1 MGPMQI
7 ERMGPMNASIQ
18 TSDVTERCDGN
29 VPPASPAASPWH
41 GYPAGPER
49 ARSGRPDV
57 GQAESTDH
65 FLCRFG
71 DVIDDRV
78 AEALDE
84 ILGEQ
89 DALRPRWRLR
99 PGLAALALLL
109 AAGATVLLR
118 HSVLAVST
126 VWLSTAAVCL
136 AAAWTTRPS
145 RP

>member
-1 MGPMQI
+1 
-7 ERMGPMNASIQ
+7 MNASIQ
-18 TSDVTERCDGN
+18 ASYVMERCDGD
-29 VPPASPAASPWH
+29 VPPASLSASPQH
-41 GYPAGPER
+41 RSPAGPER
-49 ARSGRPDV
+49 ARSANPDADQV
-57 GQAESTDH
+57 ESADH

-84 ILGEQ
+84 ILGEILGEQ

-99 PGLAALALLL
+99 PGLVALALLL
-109 AAGATVLLR
+109 AAGTTVLLR
-118 HSVLAVST
+118 HSVLAVCT

-136 AAAWTTRPS
+136 AAAWTARPG

>member
-1 MGPMQI
+1 
-7 ERMGPMNASIQ
+7 MNASIQ
-18 TSDVTERCDGN
+18 TSDVTERCDGG
-29 VPPASPAASPWH
+29 VPPVSLGASPRH
-41 GYPAGPER
+41 GHPAEPER
-49 ARSGRPDV
+49 ARSGSPD
-57 GQAESTDH
+57 GDQAESGDR

-118 HSVLAVST
+118 HSVLAVCT

-145 RP
+145 QP

>member
-1 MGPMQI
+1 
-7 ERMGPMNASIQ
+7 MNASIQ
-18 TSDVTERCDGN
+18 SSDVTERCDGD
-29 VPPASPAASPWH
+29 VPPVSLGASPRH
-41 GYPAGPER
+41 GHPAGPER
-49 ARSGRPDV
+49 ARSGSPDAD
-57 GQAESTDH
+57 QAESGDR

-118 HSVLAVST
+118 HSVLAVCT

-136 AAAWTTRPS
+136 AAAWTARPS
-145 RP
+145 QP

>member
-1 MGPMQI
+1 
-7 ERMGPMNASIQ
+7 MNASIQ
-18 TSDVTERCDGN
+18 TSDVTERYDSDI
-29 VPPASPAASPWH
+29 PPAALAASSRH
-41 GYPAGPER
+41 GYSAVPER
-49 ARSGRPDV
+49 VRSGSPDAD
-57 GQAESTDH
+57 QAESGDR

-84 ILGEQ
+84 ILGER

-99 PGLAALALLL
+99 PGLVALALLL
-109 AAGATVLLR
+109 AAGATVLVR
-118 HSVLAVST
+118 HSVLAVCT

>member
-1 MGPMQI
+1 
-7 ERMGPMNASIQ
+7 MNASIQ
-18 TSDVTERCDGN
+18 TSDVTERCHGD
-29 VPPASPAASPWH
+29 VPPAALAASSRH
-41 GYPAGPER
+41 GYSAGPER
-49 ARSGRPDV
+49 ARSGHPDA
-57 GQAESTDH
+57 GQADSTDH

-84 ILGEQ
+84 ILGER

-99 PGLAALALLL
+99 PGLVALALLL
-109 AAGATVLLR
+109 AAGATVLMR

-136 AAAWTTRPS
+136 AAAWTARPG

>member
-1 MGPMQI
+1 
-7 ERMGPMNASIQ
+7 MNASIQ
-18 TSDVTERCDGN
+18 TSDVTELCDSDI
-29 VPPASPAASPWH
+29 PPAALAASSRH
-41 GYPAGPER
+41 CYSAGPER
-49 ARSGRPDV
+49 VRSGSPDAD
-57 GQAESTDH
+57 QAESGDR

-84 ILGEQ
+84 ILGER

-99 PGLAALALLL
+99 PGLVALALLL
-109 AAGATVLLR
+109 AAGATVLVR

>member
-1 MGPMQI
+1 
-7 ERMGPMNASIQ
+7 MNASIQ
-18 TSDVTERCDGN
+18 VSDVPERCGD
-29 VPPASPAASPWH
+29 VPPASLSASPRH
-41 GYPAGPER
+41 DYPAGPER
-49 ARSGRPDV
+49 ARSVNPDADQV
-57 GQAESTDH
+57 ESTDH

-71 DVIDDRV
+71 DMIDDRV

-89 DALRPRWRLR
+89 NEPRPRWRLR
-99 PGLAALALLL
+99 PGLVALALLL
-109 AAGATVLLR
+109 ATGATVLLR
-118 HSVLAVST
+118 HSVLAVCT

>member
-1 MGPMQI
+1 
-7 ERMGPMNASIQ
+7 MNASIQ
-18 TSDVTERCDGN
+18 TSDGTERCDGD
-29 VPPASPAASPWH
+29 VPPVSLGASPRH
-41 GYPAGPER
+41 GPPAGPER
-49 ARSGRPDV
+49 ARSGSPDAD
-57 GQAESTDH
+57 QAESGDR
-65 FLCRFG
+65 FLSRFG

-99 PGLAALALLL
+99 PDLAALALLL

-118 HSVLAVST
+118 HSVLAVCT

-145 RP
+145 QP

>member
-1 MGPMQI
+1 
-7 ERMGPMNASIQ
+7 MNASIQ
-18 TSDVTERCDGN
+18 TSDVTERCDGD
-29 VPPASPAASPWH
+29 VPRASLSASLRR
-41 GYPAGPER
+41 GYPAGPEQ
-49 ARSGRPDV
+49 ARSGHPDA

-84 ILGEQ
+84 ILGER
-89 DALRPRWRLR
+89 DALRPRWRLH
-99 PGLAALALLL
+99 PGLVALALLL

-118 HSVLAVST
+118 HSVLAVCT
-126 VWLSTAAVCL
+126 IWLSTAAVCL
-136 AAAWTTRPS
+136 AAAWTRPG